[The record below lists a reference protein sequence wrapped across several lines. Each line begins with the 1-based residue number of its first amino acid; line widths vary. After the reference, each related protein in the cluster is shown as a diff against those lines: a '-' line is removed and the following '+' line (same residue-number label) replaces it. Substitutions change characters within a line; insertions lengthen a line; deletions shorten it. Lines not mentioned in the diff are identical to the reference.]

1 MWQLWMGE
9 NGHFCRVRSSRC
21 ETSREKK
28 RRQCGRDVDRGE
40 TLLDGEVL

>member
-28 RRQCGRDVDRGE
+28 RDSVVDVDRGE